1 MAGGWSTQR
10 VDDLDDIDA
19 WMAQRNANI
28 ALRQQAEAM
37 GRDLW
42 DQGTRDGQDVSAAQP
57 SDVAAIGSNALSQ
70 QQPIGSPDAADQMG
84 SGDGG
89 YAMSLQQAGGD
100 LAASPPLDPGP
111 IVATPPSY
119 RFAPARPGDSISGLL
134 GTSDPGAIGRFVG
147 LNGLDG
153 RGSTLQIGRSYA
165 VPTRFDDASPGEVAA
180 GNHLLWSD
188 NARLAAAPARAANDV
203 GPDLFAQRLN
213 SGRNVWTGEITDRAA
228 PLPTPAPRPH
238 LNWWDQS
245 SLAKGVAGGAA
256 LAIGGVAGL
265 ARGGLHTVQGIGTV
279 ARLFDPLDPFF
290 SAPGDAAWDHVID
303 TGNGIIGY
311 ADKAISDP
319 GFLSKDLR
327 EKAHQA
333 NVDFNP
339 LATPM
344 ADTLPGEVRRDFH
357 IGANDGE
364 AAFDVGSLFVGG
376 EFAQGLSL
384 TAATKAADTARYLK
398 LGLSPEA
405 IAYLNEPYVGMGHHN
420 VPRRFRFAEAIGP
433 MPLPDSIAGK
443 PLPKALSDSIFN
455 VSKPEGIT
463 RGQMYAYHYRVDPK
477 FHGAWLPD
485 GPGRGWSGKK
495 LGLSKYGLAERLWYG
510 APDALRA
517 PGGVSLAS
525 GAATDL
531 YQNDWDAP

>member
-19 WMAQRNANI
+19 WMAQRNANL
-28 ALRQQAEAM
+28 ALRQQAEAI

-57 SDVAAIGSNALSQ
+57 SDVVALGSNALSQ
-70 QQPIGSPDAADQMG
+70 QPIGLPDSADQLG
-84 SGDGG
+84 SSDGG
-89 YAMSLQQAGGD
+89 YGISPQQPGSDVAV
-100 LAASPPLDPGP
+100 SPPPDSGP

-119 RFAPARPGDSISGLL
+119 RFATARPGDSISGLL

-153 RGSTLQIGRSYA
+153 RSSTLQIGRGYL
-165 VPTRFDDASPGEVAA
+165 VPTSFDDASPDEVAA
-180 GNHLLWSD
+180 GNHLLRSD
-188 NARLAAAPARAANDV
+188 NVRLAAARAPAANDV

-213 SGRNVWTGEITDRAA
+213 SGRNVWTGAFMDHKA
-228 PLPTPAPRPH
+228 PLPAPAPPPH
-238 LNWWDQS
+238 LNWWDRS
-245 SLAKGVAGGAA
+245 SLAKGVAGAAA
-256 LAIGGVAGL
+256 LAAGGVVGL
-265 ARGGLHTVQGIGTV
+265 ARGGFHTAQGIGTA
-279 ARLFDPLDPFF
+279 ARLFNPLDPFF

-303 TGNGIIGY
+303 AGNDFLGY

-319 GFLSKDLR
+319 AFLSKDLR
-327 EKAHQA
+327 ERAHQA
-333 NVDFNP
+333 NVDLNP
-339 LATPM
+339 FVTPM
-344 ADTLPGEVRRDFH
+344 ADTLPGEVRRDLH

-376 EFAQGLSL
+376 EFAKGLSL
-384 TAATKAADTARYLK
+384 TRAVKAADTAKYLE

-405 IAYLNEPYVGMGHHN
+405 IEYLNTPYEGMGHHN
-420 VPRRFRFAEAIGP
+420 IARRFRFPEALGP

-443 PLPKALSDSIFN
+443 PLPKVLSDSIFN

-495 LGLSKYGLAERLWYG
+495 LGLQKYGPAERAWNG

-517 PGGVSLAS
+517 PAGLSLAG
-525 GAATDL
+525 GATADL
-531 YQNDWDAP
+531 YQGDWDAP